1 MHFSTFPYTLQQLQI
16 DIMKFNLLTPNLQQ
30 KLSYLNRAISTKNQ
44 LPVLQNILIETQE
57 NSIKLSST
65 DLEIGIEVICPATI
79 DEPGKTTVPAR
90 LFTELITSLSD
101 ETVTLHLK
109 EAKLEVVTKRTKS
122 IFQTVM
128 SDEFPRLYE
137 IKGEKLATL
146 SGKEIKREF
155 SSVIFS
161 ASQDTTRPALS
172 GVLVRKES
180 LGFLLVA
187 TDGYRLS
194 LRHYKVADSN
204 SGESA
209 SFIIPARVF
218 RELLAMKEE
227 DADITMFVS
236 KEQNQVLFEQGDTI
250 LIGRLIEAEFPNY
263 EKIIPSDFSVSVSF
277 DREELLKAVKICSVF
292 AKDSANIIKLSL
304 VKDHITVS
312 SGSSAV
318 GENTVEVESELSG
331 EENEI
336 AFNSRYLL
344 DVLGNVEEKDMV
356 FDMIGPLNPGV
367 FKVKND
373 ESFLHLI
380 MPIRVQG

>member
-1 MHFSTFPYTLQQLQI
+1 
-16 DIMKFNLLTPNLQQ
+16 MKLTILTSNIQHKLLF
-30 KLSYLNRAISTKNQ
+30 LNRAISTKNQ
-44 LPVLQNILIETQE
+44 LPILLNILIETQE
-57 NSIKLSST
+57 NGIKLSST
-65 DLEIGIEVICPATI
+65 DLEIGIEIICPAKI
-79 DEPGKTTVPAR
+79 EEQGKTTVPAR
-90 LFTELITSLSD
+90 LFTELISSLTD
-101 ETVTLHLK
+101 ESITLQTF
-109 EAKLEVVTKRTKS
+109 ENKLEVTTKRTKS
-122 IFQTVM
+122 IFQTVN

-137 IKGEKLATL
+137 IKGERLAIL
-146 SGKEIKREF
+146 SGKDIKREF

-180 LGFLLVA
+180 QGFLLVA

-194 LRHYKVADSN
+194 LRHYKVDEGKT
-204 SGESA
+204 GEDT

-218 RELLAMKEE
+218 RELLAMKE
-227 DADITMFVS
+227 DDKDINMYVS
-236 KEQNQVLFEQGDTI
+236 QEQNQIIFEQGDTI
-250 LIGRLIEAEFPNY
+250 LIGRLIEAEFPNF

-304 VKDHITVS
+304 VKDHIVVS
-312 SGSSAV
+312 SGASSI
-318 GENTVEVESELSG
+318 GENTVQVDALLNG

-336 AFNSRYLL
+336 AFNARYLL
-344 DVLGNVEEKDMV
+344 DVLGNIEDKELV
-356 FDMIGPLNPGV
+356 FYMIGPLNPGV

-380 MPIRVQG
+380 MPIRVQE